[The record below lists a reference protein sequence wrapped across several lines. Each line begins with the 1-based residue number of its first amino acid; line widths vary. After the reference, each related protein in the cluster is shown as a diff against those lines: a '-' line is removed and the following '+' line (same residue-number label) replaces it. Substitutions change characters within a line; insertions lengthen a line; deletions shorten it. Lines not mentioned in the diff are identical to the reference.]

1 MIIFSCHYKY
11 AYSYSNVII
20 FKSLWINDMLFVAS
34 FKLTLFSP
42 KYNHNI
48 LKLLPWL
55 SNFQGRPLD
64 NCLLGISTCTS
75 YRHSNLKTSKTKLLF
90 PPNILAFST
99 LILLTPFFQLYRPKT
114 LVPSWTPLSLRPHM
128 QSGSTHDLNLI
139 TPRYIHHNSSS
150 LSHNFLLTGSSGWPP
165 HYLPH
170 WPPSVYS
177 QNSNV
182 CYSFKTSVR
191 WCHVSI
197 QNWPSC

>member
-1 MIIFSCHYKY
+1 MKDKPFFKFSFTKFQIYKNETMLKNNFKIILSLKRHHWKIHFIKMIIFSCHYKY

-42 KYNHNI
+42 KYNQNI

-114 LVPSWTPLSLRPHM
+114 LVPSWTPLSQTTYAIREHTW
-128 QSGSTHDLNLI
+128 SEFDH
-139 TPRYIHHNSSS
+139 SS
-150 LSHNFLLTGSSGWPP
+150 LHPPQFL
-165 HYLPH
+165 
-170 WPPSVYS
+170 
-177 QNSNV
+177 
-182 CYSFKTSVR
+182 
-191 WCHVSI
+191 
-197 QNWPSC
+197 